1 MVPETA
7 FQDAIGVPGFSLP
20 SFSSRVSSAAG
31 GRNGSAAEG
40 AETTTTTTKKKKKI
54 SIDNVD
60 DASDADRGAAVAT
73 PPLASAH

>member
-7 FQDAIGVPGFSLP
+7 FQDATGVPGFSLP